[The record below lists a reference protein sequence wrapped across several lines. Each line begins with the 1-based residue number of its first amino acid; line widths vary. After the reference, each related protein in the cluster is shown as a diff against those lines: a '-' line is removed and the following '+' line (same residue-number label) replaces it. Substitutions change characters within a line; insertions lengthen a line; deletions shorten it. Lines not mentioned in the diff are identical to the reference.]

1 MRATCLI
8 SLATLMLV
16 VSAPAFASWTE
27 QVPEPEPAV
36 ETPDAMPAP
45 LEVQTSEVALGL
57 SNQETLKPAEM
68 KLTFSGFKPAA
79 TSLGIY
85 AGEPET
91 DEPEPFMKVYKLQ
104 QTFKPYPAFLRRN
117 GPASAASV
125 PEPGS
130 LVALGAGLIG
140 LMIRR
145 RK

>member
-1 MRATCLI
+1 MRAICLI

-45 LEVQTSEVALGL
+45 LEVQTSEVALGI
-57 SNQETLKPAEM
+57 SDRETLKLAKM
-68 KLTFSGFKPAA
+68 NATFSGSKPVQ
-79 TSLGIY
+79 TSLY
-85 AGEPET
+85 DES

-104 QTFKPYPAFLRRN
+104 QTFKPYPAFLSGD
-117 GPASAASV
+117 GPAGGPSSV

-130 LVALGAGLIG
+130 LVALGTGLVALI
-140 LMIRR
+140 IRR